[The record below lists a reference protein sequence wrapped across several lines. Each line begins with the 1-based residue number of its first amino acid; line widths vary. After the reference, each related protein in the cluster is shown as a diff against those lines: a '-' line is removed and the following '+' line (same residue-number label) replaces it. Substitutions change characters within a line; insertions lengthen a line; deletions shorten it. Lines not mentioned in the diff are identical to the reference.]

1 MGGGFTEIMNTVSV
15 YDPIFNNWTSGAP
28 MPITRLSHAIVVLN
42 DLFFVIGG
50 LCSYEGPT
58 PLGSPL
64 APGIRWNPTSSV
76 DTYSP
81 FDYGTLKEGSQ
92 TPTSSSFVGGW
103 IQLMIIASVVIISA
117 IVISSALF
125 YRRHRKIANLG

>member
-1 MGGGFTEIMNTVSV
+1 
-15 YDPIFNNWTSGAP
+15 

-50 LCSYEGPT
+50 LCSYEGPH

-76 DTYSP
+76 DTYFP
-81 FDYGTLKEGSQ
+81 FDYATVNEGSQ

-103 IQLMIIASVVIISA
+103 IQLMILASVVVISA
-117 IVISSALF
+117 VVISSALF
-125 YRRHRKIANLG
+125 YRRHQNR